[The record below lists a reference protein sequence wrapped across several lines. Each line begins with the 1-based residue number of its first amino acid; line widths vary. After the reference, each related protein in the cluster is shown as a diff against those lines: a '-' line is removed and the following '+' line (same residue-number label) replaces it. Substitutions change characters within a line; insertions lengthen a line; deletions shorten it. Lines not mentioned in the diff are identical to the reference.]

1 MKRSRLSAAALAVGL
16 IFASHAALA
25 GQALVAVAA
34 NFTAP
39 VQEIGK
45 AFAAKTGHTV
55 EYSFG
60 ATGKLYTQIAQG
72 APFDA
77 FFAADDATP
86 AKAEKEGF
94 GVPGSSFTYAV
105 GKLVLWS
112 KSPGTVDAEGAVLKG
127 GSFAKLAI
135 ANPKTAPYGAAAVET
150 MTKLGVI
157 DAVRPKLV
165 EGNNISQT
173 HQFVASGA
181 ADLGFVALSQVAL
194 DPSGSR
200 WVVPQTL
207 YSPIHQDVVLLQKGA
222 SNPAATAFLAFM
234 KSPEALAVLK
244 KYGYEARK

>member
-1 MKRSRLSAAALAVGL
+1 MKMPRLSVLAVCAVL
-16 IFASHAALA
+16 MPMPALA

-45 AFAAKTGHTV
+45 AFTAKTGHAV

-60 ATGKLYTQIAQG
+60 ATGKLYTQIVQG

-77 FFAADDATP
+77 FFAADDDTP
-86 AKAEKEGF
+86 AKAEKEGY
-94 GVPGSSFTYAV
+94 GVPGSTFTYAV

-112 KSPGTVDAEGAVLKG
+112 KTPGLVDDKGAVLKTG
-127 GSFAKLAI
+127 TFAKVAI

-150 MTKLGVI
+150 LTRLGLL
-157 DAVRPKLV
+157 DAVKPKFV

-173 HQFVASGA
+173 HQFAASGA
-181 ADLGFVALSQVAL
+181 AELGFVALSQVIL
-194 DPSGSR
+194 DPTGSR

-207 YSPIHQDVVLLQKGA
+207 YAPIHQDVVLLKKGA
-222 SNPAATAFLAFM
+222 ANPAATAFLDFM
-234 KSPEALAVLK
+234 KGPEALSVLK

>member
-1 MKRSRLSAAALAVGL
+1 MKRSWLSAAVLAVGL
-16 IFASHAALA
+16 LLSPHAARA
-25 GQALVAVAA
+25 GQALIAVAA

-45 AFAAKTGHTV
+45 AFTAKTGHTV
-55 EYSFG
+55 EFSFG
-60 ATGKLYTQIAQG
+60 ATGKLYTQITQG

-77 FFAADDATP
+77 FFAADDKRP
-86 AKAEKEGF
+86 LKAEQEGY

-112 KSPGTVDAEGAVLKG
+112 KTPGLVDAKGEVLKKG
-127 GSFAKLAI
+127 AFAKIAI

-150 MTKLGVI
+150 MTKLGVF
-157 DAVRPKLV
+157 DALKPKVV

-181 ADLGFVALSQVAL
+181 AELGFVAFSQVAL
-194 DPSGSR
+194 DPTGSR
-200 WVVPQTL
+200 WPVPQEFYT
-207 YSPIHQDVVLLQKGA
+207 PIHQDVVLLKKGA
-222 SNPAATAFLAFM
+222 ANPVASTFLDFM

-244 KYGYEARK
+244 KYGYGAL

>member
-1 MKRSRLSAAALAVGL
+1 MKMPRLSVLAVC
-16 IFASHAALA
+16 ALLMPMPAFA

-45 AFAAKTGHTV
+45 AFTAKTGHTV

-77 FFAADDATP
+77 FFAADDGTP
-86 AKAEKEGF
+86 AKAEKEGY
-94 GVPGSSFTYAV
+94 GVPGSTFTYAV

-112 KSPGTVDAEGAVLKG
+112 KTPGLVDDKGAVLKTG
-127 GSFAKLAI
+127 TFAKVAI

-150 MTKLGVI
+150 LTKLGLL
-157 DAVRPKLV
+157 DAVKPKLV

-173 HQFVASGA
+173 HQFAASGA
-181 ADLGFVALSQVAL
+181 AELGFVALSQVIL
-194 DPSGSR
+194 DSTGSR

-207 YSPIHQDVVLLQKGA
+207 YAPIFQDVVLLKKGA
-222 SNPAATAFLAFM
+222 ANPAATAFLDFM
-234 KSPEALAVLK
+234 KGPEALSVLK